1 MEKYKV
7 IERSKATGS
16 TYSLLNKGMV
26 PGIIYGK
33 GTEPT
38 QIAFEDKILQKLMHT
53 GSFYSTIL
61 DIDIQGKI
69 EKILPKQLQ
78 YHPVTDKLIHFDFLR
93 VQNDTKV
100 TVEVPVQFLNQE
112 TCPGLKKGGVLNL
125 VRRDVE
131 LSCNAN
137 NIPDNLQFDLESS
150 EIGDSIKISN
160 IDLPDGIVPT
170 ITDRDFVVATLVPP
184 TVEAETKTEETTTD
198 GESDKT
204 ESDTKENSEGKKIKA
219 AVQEIEGDRVLF
231 LLPNGKALWYDI
243 SKLSESSQS
252 KLKDAE

>member
-7 IERSKATGS
+7 IERSKEKNS
-16 TYSLLNKGMV
+16 TFSILKKGLV
-26 PGIIYGK
+26 PGIVYGK

-38 QIAFEDKILQKLMHT
+38 KIALENKILQKLMQT
-53 GSFYSTIL
+53 GAFYSTIL
-61 DIDIQGKI
+61 DIDIEGKM
-69 EKILPKQLQ
+69 EKVLPKQLQ

-100 TVEVPVQFLNQE
+100 TVEVPVEFLNQE

-137 NIPDNLQFDLESS
+137 NIPDKLQYDLAMS

-160 IDLPDGIVPT
+160 IELPEGVKPT
-170 ITDRDFVVATLVPP
+170 IADRDFVVATLAPP
-184 TVEAETKTEETTTD
+184 TVEVETKPAEAEEESTEESKVENTED
-198 GESDKT
+198 KKEENKEDSKEESK
-204 ESDTKENSEGKKIKA
+204 
-219 AVQEIEGDRVLF
+219 
-231 LLPNGKALWYDI
+231 
-243 SKLSESSQS
+243 
-252 KLKDAE
+252 

>member
-1 MEKYKV
+1 MEKYKA
-7 IERSKATGS
+7 IERSKDTGS

-38 QIAFEDKILQKLMHT
+38 KIAFENKVLLKLMHT
-53 GSFYSTIL
+53 GAFYSTIL
-61 DIDIQGKI
+61 DLDIEGKN
-69 EKILPKQLQ
+69 EKVLPKQLQ

-100 TVEVPVQFLNQE
+100 TVEVPVEFLNQD

-125 VRRDVE
+125 VRREVE

-137 NIPDNLQFDLESS
+137 NIPDKLQFDLIKS

-160 IDLPDGIVPT
+160 IELPEGVMPT
-170 ITDRDFVVATLVPP
+170 ITDRDFVVATVVPP
-184 TVEAETKTEETTTD
+184 TVEVETKPTEAEEVSED
-198 GESDKT
+198 DKS
-204 ESDTKENSEGKKIKA
+204 EDKKEDTKEE
-219 AVQEIEGDRVLF
+219 
-231 LLPNGKALWYDI
+231 
-243 SKLSESSQS
+243 SKEES
-252 KLKDAE
+252 K

>member
-7 IERSKATGS
+7 IDRSKETGS
-16 TYSLLNKGMV
+16 SHSLINKGMI

-38 QIAFEDKILQKLMHT
+38 KIAFENKILLKLMHT

-61 DIDIQGKI
+61 NIDIEGKS
-69 EKILPKQLQ
+69 EKVLPKQLQ

-93 VQNDTKV
+93 VQDDTKV
-100 TVEVPVQFLNQE
+100 TVEVPVEFLNQE

-125 VRRDVE
+125 VRREVE

-137 NIPDNLQFDLESS
+137 KIPNKLQFDLINS

-160 IDLPDGIVPT
+160 IDLPDGVMPT
-170 ITDRDFVVATLVPP
+170 ITDRDFVIATLVPP
-184 TVEAETKTEETTTD
+184 TVEVETKPAEE
-198 GESDKT
+198 ESAEDSAEEKSEDKKEENKEDSKE
-204 ESDTKENSEGKKIKA
+204 ESK
-219 AVQEIEGDRVLF
+219 
-231 LLPNGKALWYDI
+231 
-243 SKLSESSQS
+243 
-252 KLKDAE
+252 

>member
-1 MEKYKV
+1 MEKYKA
-7 IERSKATGS
+7 IERSKDTGS

-38 QIAFEDKILQKLMHT
+38 KIAFENKVLLKLMHT
-53 GSFYSTIL
+53 GAFYSTIL
-61 DIDIQGKI
+61 DLDIEGKN
-69 EKILPKQLQ
+69 EKVLPKQLQ

-100 TVEVPVQFLNQE
+100 TVEVPVVFLNQD

-125 VRRDVE
+125 VRREVE

-137 NIPDNLQFDLESS
+137 NIPDKLQFDLIKS

-160 IDLPDGIVPT
+160 IELPEGVTPT
-170 ITDRDFVVATLVPP
+170 ITDRDFVVATVVPP
-184 TVEAETKTEETTTD
+184 TVEVETKPTEAEEASED
-198 GESDKT
+198 DKSEDKKEDAKEESKE
-204 ESDTKENSEGKKIKA
+204 ESK
-219 AVQEIEGDRVLF
+219 
-231 LLPNGKALWYDI
+231 
-243 SKLSESSQS
+243 
-252 KLKDAE
+252 

>member
-7 IERSKATGS
+7 IERTKATGS

-61 DIDIQGKI
+61 DIDIEGKI

-93 VQNDTKV
+93 VQNETKV

-137 NIPDNLQFDLESS
+137 NIPDNLQFDLASS

-160 IDLPDGIVPT
+160 INLPEGVKPT
-170 ITDRDFVVATLVPP
+170 ISDRDFVVATLAPP
-184 TVEAETKTEETTTD
+184 TVEVETKPAEDAEEDTEESKDEKAETTEETTE
-198 GESDKT
+198 ESK
-204 ESDTKENSEGKKIKA
+204 
-219 AVQEIEGDRVLF
+219 
-231 LLPNGKALWYDI
+231 
-243 SKLSESSQS
+243 
-252 KLKDAE
+252 